1 MGVTKQELEKFV
13 DNYFKPHFIAYIDVL
28 GYKSIFEGKTPF
40 IQFYNTNRF
49 VKWTKKE
56 TPALFSKLLSDFI
69 ALSKNLSGTLDAG
82 IKQKIFSDNFLFC
95 TEENWEDLLAFV
107 SILQSFFVEEGILVR
122 GALFYGDLHYSDES
136 INGLGL
142 IGAVD
147 AEKRARY
154 PRIVVD
160 GSFFEGAH
168 IMARQKYKDLENL
181 DALTWSKEKGL
192 CALDFDNEIFID
204 YLENLKRNVLEDE
217 SEKGYLNL
225 KSVLTRQK
233 IYTTL
238 KMFTNSDA
246 GVLEKLK
253 WCRDYHD
260 YFCKR
265 HKLDDYIMNE
275 ISYENLLKPENLDD
289 GVKHLISIIL
299 SEIT

>member
-1 MGVTKQELEKFV
+1 M
-13 DNYFKPHFIAYIDVL
+13 
-28 GYKSIFEGKTPF
+28 
-40 IQFYNTNRF
+40 
-49 VKWTKKE
+49 
-56 TPALFSKLLSDFI
+56 
-69 ALSKNLSGTLDAG
+69 
-82 IKQKIFSDNFLFC
+82 
-95 TEENWEDLLAFV
+95 
-107 SILQSFFVEEGILVR
+107 EEGILVR
-122 GALFYGDLHYSDES
+122 GALFYGDLHYSDDS

-160 GSFFEGAH
+160 DSFFEGAH
-168 IMARQKYKDLENL
+168 TIARQKYKDLENL
-181 DALTWSKEKGL
+181 DTLTWSKEKGL
-192 CALDFDNEIFID
+192 CASDFDNVIFID

-217 SEKGYLNL
+217 SDKGYLNL
-225 KSVLTRQK
+225 KSVLARQK

-246 GVLEKLK
+246 GVLGKLK

-265 HKLDDYIMNE
+265 HKLDEYIMNE
-275 ISYENLLKPENLDD
+275 ISYENLLNPENLDD